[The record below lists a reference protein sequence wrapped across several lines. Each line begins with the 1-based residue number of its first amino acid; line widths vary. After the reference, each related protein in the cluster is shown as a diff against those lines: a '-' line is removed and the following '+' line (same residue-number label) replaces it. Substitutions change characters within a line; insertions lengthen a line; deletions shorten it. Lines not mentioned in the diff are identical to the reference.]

1 MEGRK
6 NRKVQEDRPVRR
18 ADRHRRKKVSKGK
31 VILACVALLALL
43 GASFGAGWY
52 FGVESTRY
60 KGEILLVNEQN
71 PLPEDY
77 VPEGLV
83 NLYEMRHS
91 FRLGPE
97 RHLFDARDLRGHGTH
112 VCRSGG

>member
-43 GASFGAGWY
+43 GASFGAGL
-52 FGVESTRY
+52 S
-60 KGEILLVNEQN
+60 LVMIQ
-71 PLPEDY
+71 
-77 VPEGLV
+77 
-83 NLYEMRHS
+83 M
-91 FRLGPE
+91 
-97 RHLFDARDLRGHGTH
+97 
-112 VCRSGG
+112 